1 MNLLF
6 DLTNRTKFSMTEIE
20 NMIIWERDVYVSLKN
35 IEIEKNN
42 EQIRER
48 ALRS

>member
-1 MNLLF
+1 
-6 DLTNRTKFSMTEIE
+6 MTEIE